1 MDRIPGF
8 GPVDLGS
15 NPSRLINMKTDTKPG
30 DFVEIY
36 LIKNSYQGIFLE
48 TPENE
53 KGIVLLKLGSGYNIG
68 LNKKDIVDIKILKR
82 AEVTRPGD
90 AVLEK
95 KENIEIRKS
104 KEKPNI
110 AMIITGGTISS
121 SLDSKTGA
129 VKWLTSPEKLF
140 KFYPE
145 IFEKVNIAKIEV
157 PFMMGSENL
166 SFREWQ
172 KISRVAVK
180 LLNDPSI
187 RGIIITHGTDT
198 LHYTAAALSFFLKNL
213 NKPVVLTYSQRSTDR
228 ASSDASLNLEASS
241 LAALSDIAEVIV
253 VGHASS
259 NDDYCYALRGT
270 KVRKLHS
277 SRRDA
282 FKPVNTGPIAKI
294 TRDMFIPL
302 SNYKKRTKEK
312 TKADIRFEEKVA
324 LIKFYPGQDP
334 DILDYYRKKGYKGI
348 VIEMLGLG
356 HVSNSESRKPW
367 ISKIKEIQEK
377 GVVVCAAAQTIYGR
391 LDPLVYSTGRELL
404 SSGVIYLEDM
414 LAETALVKL
423 GWVLGHKE
431 WAKNKEEV
439 RKKMLENISGEF
451 SDRLEE

>member
-1 MDRIPGF
+1 MK
-8 GPVDLGS
+8 
-15 NPSRLINMKTDTKPG
+15 INAKPHPG
-30 DFVEIY
+30 DLVEVS
-36 LIKNSYQGIFLE
+36 LIKNAYHGIFLE
-48 TPENE
+48 SPENE

-82 AEVTRPGD
+82 VE
-90 AVLEK
+90 EK
-95 KENIEIRKS
+95 KESIEIRKN

-145 IFEKVNIAKIEV
+145 IFEKVNILKVEI
-157 PFMMGSENL
+157 PFMKGSENL

-172 KISRVAVK
+172 KIARIAVK
-180 LLNDPSI
+180 LLNDPNI

-241 LAALSDIAEVIV
+241 LTALSDIAEVVI

-282 FKPVNTGPIAKI
+282 FKPVNIGPIAKI
-294 TRDMFIPL
+294 TRDTLIPL

-312 TKADIRFEEKVA
+312 TKADLNFEEKVA

-356 HVSNSESRKPW
+356 HVSTGESRKSW
-367 ISKIKEIQEK
+367 IARIKEIQKK
-377 GVVVCAAAQTIYGR
+377 GIIVCAAAQTIYGR

-431 WAKNKEEV
+431 WARSKEEV

-451 SDRLEE
+451 NDRIEE